1 MLVPRAEEF
10 AKLVHRNQ
18 TYGNLPYYFY
28 LREVY
33 LTLKDLELTQDEVL
47 LASAWL
53 HDSIEDTEVT
63 YEILKL
69 QFGKEVADLVQAVTN
84 EKGTNRK
91 EVFEKTAIKIKNNE
105 KALLLKLADRVVN
118 TEYSLSANEK
128 LYKIYKQEFPRFR
141 ELLYDEK
148 SITYPII
155 YLWYY
160 LENLYRDE
168 EDRLSI
174 EELKSIV
181 EDIYSTNLNEYNDN
195 PWRKLAGKYENDP
208 YYKEVLEHIA
218 DYRKDLDEREARYYD
233 EEYQI
238 VEERMYD
245 Q

>member
-1 MLVPRAEEF
+1 MSDLVPRAKEF

-18 TYGNLPYYFY
+18 TYGNKPYSFH

-33 LTLKDLELTQDEVL
+33 LTLKNLELTQDEVL

-63 YEILKL
+63 YKVLEL

-91 EVFEKTAIKIKNNE
+91 EIFEKTALKISSFKDSLGIDNE

-118 TEYSLSANEK
+118 TEYSLSTNEK
-128 LYKIYKQEFPRFR
+128 LYKMYKQEFPLFR
-141 ELLYDEK
+141 KHLYDEK
-148 SITYPII
+148 SISYPII

-168 EDRLSI
+168 EDRLST
-174 EELKSIV
+174 EELENIAK
-181 EDIYSTNLNEYNDN
+181 DIYSTNLY
-195 PWRKLAGKYENDP
+195 
-208 YYKEVLEHIA
+208 
-218 DYRKDLDEREARYYD
+218 EREDEYYD
-233 EEYQI
+233 KCYQI
-238 VEERMYD
+238 VEELMYD

>member
-1 MLVPRAEEF
+1 MLVSRAEEF
-10 AKLVHRNQ
+10 ARLVHRNQ
-18 TYGNLPYYFY
+18 TYGNLPYYFH

-91 EVFEKTAIKIKNNE
+91 EIFEKTALKIKGNE

-118 TEYSLSANEK
+118 TEYSLSTNEK
-128 LYKIYKQEFPRFR
+128 LYKMYKQEFPGFR

-148 SITYPII
+148 SIIYPIV
-155 YLWYY
+155 YLWFY
-160 LENLYRDE
+160 LENLYQNE
-168 EDRLSI
+168 GDRLSI
-174 EELKSIV
+174 EELENIAK
-181 EDIYSTNLNEYNDN
+181 DTYSTNL
-195 PWRKLAGKYENDP
+195 
-208 YYKEVLEHIA
+208 
-218 DYRKDLDEREARYYD
+218 DEREDEYYD
-233 EEYQI
+233 KCYQI
-238 VEERMYD
+238 VEELMYD